1 MQNDEGSFTTTTFN
15 ETVEP
20 KVLSSA
26 HEHQYYCE
34 AYFGLWVLVS
44 TFFMAAVV
52 PMFYID

>member
-1 MQNDEGSFTTTTFN
+1 MNSTMQNDEDSFTNTTTN
-15 ETVEP
+15 KTVEP

-26 HEHQYYCE
+26 HDK

-44 TFFMAAVV
+44 TVFMAAVV